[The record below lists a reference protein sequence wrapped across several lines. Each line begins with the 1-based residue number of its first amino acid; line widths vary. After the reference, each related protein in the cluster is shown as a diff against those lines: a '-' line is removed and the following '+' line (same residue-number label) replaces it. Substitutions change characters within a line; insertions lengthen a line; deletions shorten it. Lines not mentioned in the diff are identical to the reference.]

1 MSEVKSWDTSAAN
14 NNSASPNGWP
24 ENMAPSGV
32 NDSARENMAA
42 IARLYA
48 DINGTLDTT
57 GSANTYLLAPNVT
70 YAAYARG
77 DMFRIE
83 INVTNTGASTLNVSS
98 LGAKNILKANGDA
111 LLAGDLVAGGV
122 YDVVYDGTQFRLLGG
137 TYQSTFENTLID
149 LDNSGAGT
157 ETSIQARNSEGGISI
172 RTDGGN
178 AQISQTDSAGA
189 DQDVWLGMTQNGAVS
204 MYYNGTPGVTTTST
218 GATVRTTGSTTALNL
233 QDSGGASQGGVIWAG
248 TGTGMRLRGTID
260 SEDVKLQATDA
271 GSTLRDLFLGDPDGA
286 VELYHAGTKTAETTS
301 NGMEVTAGNATLQLT
316 DGGSENAILQKHND
330 GYLMIYNREHGGLIY
345 IRGEDGAGNIN
356 DGVVVNPGSWVRQYY
371 DGDIVSETTQ
381 TGMKLISTTDNPKLT
396 LEDVDNNE
404 LVRITTVSDDVYLD
418 ARAAGKDVYIR
429 ACNAGGS
436 NESGIQVVADGEII
450 LYHDADPMLTTLSN
464 GIQVHDDLELRHDGT
479 DARIRN
485 ETTSGHLILQAT
497 TSGDANYTGMTI
509 DGDAGVAFNG
519 ATPAAPP
526 NYTVTGLSTNRSI
539 SNGSGTGDVREV
551 VGTLISDLIAMGLLQ

>member
-1 MSEVKSWDTSAAN
+1 MSDVKSWSTSAAS

-24 ENMAPSGV
+24 ENMPPSGV

-83 INVTNTGASTLNVSS
+83 INATNTGASTLNVSS

-111 LLAGDLVAGGV
+111 LLAGDLTAGGV

-149 LDNSGAGT
+149 LDNSGAAT

-189 DQDVWLGMTQNGAVS
+189 DQDVWLGMTQDGAVS

-233 QDSGGASQGGVIWAG
+233 QDSGGTSQGGVVWAG
-248 TGTGMRLRGTID
+248 TGTGMRLRGVIN
-260 SEDVKLQATDA
+260 SEDIKLQATDS
-271 GSTLRDLFLGDPDGA
+271 GSTLRDLLVGDPDGSLD
-286 VELYHAGTKTAETTS
+286 LYNAGTKVAETTS
-301 NGMEVTAGNATLQLT
+301 AGLELTAGNATLQLT
-316 DGGSENAILQKHND
+316 DGGSQNAIVQKHND

-356 DGVVVNPGSWVRQYY
+356 DGVVVNPGSWVRQHY
-371 DGDIVSETTQ
+371 DGGVASETTNQ
-381 TGMKLISTTDNPKLT
+381 GMKLISAGADAELS
-396 LEDVDNNE
+396 LEDSANNE
-404 LVRITTVSDDVYLD
+404 LARITTSSDNVYLD
-418 ARAAGKDVYIR
+418 ARIAGKDIHLR

-436 NESGIQVVADGEII
+436 NESGVQVVADGEVR
-450 LYHDADPMLTTLSN
+450 LYHDNDQMLTTLDN
-464 GIQVHDDLELRHDGT
+464 GVQVHDDLVLRHDGT

-485 ETTSGHLILQAT
+485 ETISGHLILQAT
-497 TSGDANYTGMTI
+497 TSGDTNYTGMTI
-509 DGDAGVAFNG
+509 DGDLGVAFNG

-526 NYTVTGLSTNRSI
+526 NYTVTGLSANRSI
-539 SNGSGTGDVREV
+539 SSGSGTGDVREI